1 MPTVGSRPRRWRD
14 SASYL
19 GFVAECDLPKSPTP
33 AIVTSIYPASASTIA
48 QQTSTLVG
56 RTARGE
62 QLGLAPTTAR
72 SYLNLLTHVYF
83 VHEELIPLS
92 HLHDQAVGTQPIR
105 HATTWKHQ
113 KTFLKWITKEARNRV
128 YLRIFRARLAG
139 AIRN

>member
-1 MPTVGSRPRRWRD
+1 MTDLERITKHADGWLAASPMARSRKLPRICRRMRSAQVPNTRHRD
-14 SASYL
+14 L
-19 GFVAECDLPKSPTP
+19 HLPRLRRL
-33 AIVTSIYPASASTIA
+33 IA

-113 KTFLKWITKEARNRV
+113 KTFLK
-128 YLRIFRARLAG
+128 
-139 AIRN
+139 